1 MKKKTKILISI
12 AVMIFMICAVNV
24 SFVKAESK
32 VIKVGYID
40 YPGFIQKMDDG
51 SYEGYGV
58 EYLNE
63 IAKYNNW
70 TYEFVEN
77 TWEQTL
83 KDLKNGKIDIICQA
97 QKTAEREKDYIFSNY
112 SVGSEFTIVYAN
124 LKSNI
129 YYKDLEGMN
138 NKKVGMLKDSYQMLT
153 WTNYANKNK
162 INYTPVY
169 YNSETEIV
177 QALKDNKIDLAA
189 VGSISLHK
197 EMRVVDRFNQ
207 EPFYIVTGKMN
218 GKFMAEVDRA
228 LDEIRNDS
236 PYFQQHLQDKY
247 YSESAYSNQPLLT
260 KEENEYIERY
270 KEIVVGLKADSI
282 PYSYKEAH
290 KITGLFKGVLDLMG
304 GKSKLSIRIEYV
316 SDPKKFLE
324 EGTNRFYI
332 GNSLGSGVSTVK
344 GKYWHSNNIFSV
356 DQVIVKR
363 KNTSISQDKVSSV
376 AVVKDALYN
385 SQTKLLYV
393 NSDEQIKKYDSVKEC
408 MEAVRTGKVDFAI
421 NDIYSVNYYMQSKRY
436 ADSLA
441 AVSEYNES
449 SAYCLLAS
457 AQVNDI
463 YGIEEGDELIKHVAD
478 RLKMFR
484 DSQTDG
490 DNILLARMSDDN
502 FFALLTKEQYDLIK
516 TFDLVDDYH
525 LKINITVRT
534 GLYLVDDRT
543 LPINIMCDRAQ
554 MATDTVKEGM
564 KKVGIYSR
572 QQGDQLIFEQNIL
585 NDINGAMEQGQIVIY
600 IQPKYDVV
608 HKKIVGGESLV
619 RWLHPKFG
627 MIPPFKFITVLEKNN
642 YITRLDYYVWEK
654 TCQLL
659 RYLKDKNGS
668 VLPIS
673 VNVSRVNFYTTNL
686 VSNLLEL
693 VEKYNLEPKDL
704 QLEITE
710 TVYTEEKQV
719 IYSIISELQ
728 EAGFKILMDDFGSGY
743 SSLNMLKDAPIDVLK
758 LDMAFMRNL
767 DNENERNNIIVE
779 SIVELSKKLNIS
791 VVVEGVESEK
801 QVNFLKSI
809 GAEVIQGYYFS
820 KPIPTDEY
828 EKLIEE

>member
-1 MKKKTKILISI
+1 
-12 AVMIFMICAVNV
+12 
-24 SFVKAESK
+24 
-32 VIKVGYID
+32 
-40 YPGFIQKMDDG
+40 
-51 SYEGYGV
+51 
-58 EYLNE
+58 
-63 IAKYNNW
+63 
-70 TYEFVEN
+70 
-77 TWEQTL
+77 
-83 KDLKNGKIDIICQA
+83 
-97 QKTAEREKDYIFSNY
+97 
-112 SVGSEFTIVYAN
+112 
-124 LKSNI
+124 
-129 YYKDLEGMN
+129 MN

-162 INYTPVY
+162 IKYTPVY

-197 EMRVVDRFNQ
+197 GMRVVDRFNQ

-332 GNSLGSGVSTVK
+332 GNSLGSAVSTVK

-363 KNTSISQDKVSSV
+363 KNTSISEDKVSSV

-393 NSDEQIKKYDSVKEC
+393 NSDEQIKKYDSVTEC

-564 KKVGIYSR
+564 RKVGIYSR

-600 IQPKYDVV
+600 VQPKYDVV

-642 YITRLDYYVWEK
+642 YITRIDYYVWEK

-686 VSNLLEL
+686 VSNLLKL

-779 SIVELSKKLNIS
+779 SIVELSKKLNIP

>member
-1 MKKKTKILISI
+1 METIFFLQECQ
-12 AVMIFMICAVNV
+12 MI
-24 SFVKAESK
+24 
-32 VIKVGYID
+32 
-40 YPGFIQKMDDG
+40 
-51 SYEGYGV
+51 
-58 EYLNE
+58 
-63 IAKYNNW
+63 
-70 TYEFVEN
+70 T
-77 TWEQTL
+77 
-83 KDLKNGKIDIICQA
+83 
-97 QKTAEREKDYIFSNY
+97 
-112 SVGSEFTIVYAN
+112 
-124 LKSNI
+124 
-129 YYKDLEGMN
+129 
-138 NKKVGMLKDSYQMLT
+138 
-153 WTNYANKNK
+153 
-162 INYTPVY
+162 
-169 YNSETEIV
+169 
-177 QALKDNKIDLAA
+177 
-189 VGSISLHK
+189 
-197 EMRVVDRFNQ
+197 
-207 EPFYIVTGKMN
+207 
-218 GKFMAEVDRA
+218 
-228 LDEIRNDS
+228 
-236 PYFQQHLQDKY
+236 
-247 YSESAYSNQPLLT
+247 
-260 KEENEYIERY
+260 
-270 KEIVVGLKADSI
+270 
-282 PYSYKEAH
+282 
-290 KITGLFKGVLDLMG
+290 
-304 GKSKLSIRIEYV
+304 
-316 SDPKKFLE
+316 
-324 EGTNRFYI
+324 
-332 GNSLGSGVSTVK
+332 
-344 GKYWHSNNIFSV
+344 
-356 DQVIVKR
+356 
-363 KNTSISQDKVSSV
+363 
-376 AVVKDALYN
+376 
-385 SQTKLLYV
+385 
-393 NSDEQIKKYDSVKEC
+393 
-408 MEAVRTGKVDFAI
+408 
-421 NDIYSVNYYMQSKRY
+421 
-436 ADSLA
+436 
-441 AVSEYNES
+441 
-449 SAYCLLAS
+449 
-457 AQVNDI
+457 
-463 YGIEEGDELIKHVAD
+463 
-478 RLKMFR
+478 
-484 DSQTDG
+484 
-490 DNILLARMSDDN
+490 
-502 FFALLTKEQYDLIK
+502 LLTKEQYDLIK

-543 LPINIMCDRAQ
+543 LPVNIMCDRAQ
-554 MATDTVKEGM
+554 MATDAVKEGM

-686 VSNLLEL
+686 VSNLLKL

-710 TVYTEEKQV
+710 TVYTGEKQV

-779 SIVELSKKLNIS
+779 SIVELSKKLNIP

-820 KPIPTDEY
+820 KPIPADEY

>member
-543 LPINIMCDRAQ
+543 LPINVMCDRAQ
-554 MATDTVKEGM
+554 IATDTVKEGM